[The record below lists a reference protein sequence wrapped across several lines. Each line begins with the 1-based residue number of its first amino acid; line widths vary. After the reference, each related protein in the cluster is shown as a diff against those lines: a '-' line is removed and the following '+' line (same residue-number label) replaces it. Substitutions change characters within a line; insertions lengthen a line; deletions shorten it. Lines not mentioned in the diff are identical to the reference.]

1 MDKIF
6 PLLMTRNSE
15 NEIYVEF
22 STSLVWTLLKK
33 SQRLLANQFRKQIF
47 EIFDSDEFFKCSR
60 NSLRNWSKIIAWG
73 ISVSKQDVLNYYL
86 DKVVSEG
93 FWIGGS
99 SKNRGKV
106 KAFARVCFIIYAGD
120 VDKYMDKTKSQIE
133 DRSKMPTLDKSKLK
147 SLLEKIRD
155 VIKDEGSVP
164 SLIILILFCIR
175 ILILRL
181 SPSELND

>member
-1 MDKIF
+1 MRLTAKKELVYFYRLKYFLAERIKNFMDKIF

-73 ISVSKQDVLNYYL
+73 ISVSKQDV
-86 DKVVSEG
+86 
-93 FWIGGS
+93 
-99 SKNRGKV
+99 
-106 KAFARVCFIIYAGD
+106 
-120 VDKYMDKTKSQIE
+120 
-133 DRSKMPTLDKSKLK
+133 
-147 SLLEKIRD
+147 
-155 VIKDEGSVP
+155 
-164 SLIILILFCIR
+164 
-175 ILILRL
+175 
-181 SPSELND
+181 